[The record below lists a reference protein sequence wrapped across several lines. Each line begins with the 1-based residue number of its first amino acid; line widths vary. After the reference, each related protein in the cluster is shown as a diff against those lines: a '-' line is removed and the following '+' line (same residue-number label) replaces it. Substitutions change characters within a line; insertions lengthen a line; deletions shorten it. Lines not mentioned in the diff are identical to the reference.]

1 MPDRGLPPP
10 VWRSRIRGGAI
21 AAAVV
26 LAHGLGLYL
35 AIHHS
40 SVALKLEA
48 GRPAGGSVQVRLI
61 AAPAPKPAV
70 QPVVKPE
77 PKPEPKPKVVEKP
90 AVKPVIQKKA
100 PVLSSEAPSART
112 VQASQPEPAK
122 PVEQTPPPTPVATAA
137 PTPAP
142 TPAPTQAAPGPNL
155 LDTPKQ
161 ISAGEL
167 KQLGCQIPRPEYPAK
182 AKRLEQEGTVV
193 VKLTIGTDGAVKAA
207 HVAQSSGYPLLDD
220 AALVSIRAGR
230 CQPYTAAGVPR
241 VVEATQPIAFN
252 LND

>member
-1 MPDRGLPPP
+1 MPDRDLPPP

-40 SVALKLEA
+40 SVLLKLQA
-48 GRPAGGSVQVRLI
+48 GRPAGGAVQVRLI
-61 AAPAPKPAV
+61 AAPAPQTAV

-112 VQASQPEPAK
+112 VRTPEPEPAK
-122 PVEQTPPPTPVATAA
+122 PVKQMPPPKPVATAA

-142 TPAPTQAAPGPNL
+142 APAPAAPGPNP

-167 KQLGCQIPRPEYPAK
+167 NQLGCQIPRPEYPAK

-207 HVAQSSGYPLLDD
+207 HVVQSSGYSLLDD

-230 CQPYTAAGVPR
+230 CQPYAAAGVPR